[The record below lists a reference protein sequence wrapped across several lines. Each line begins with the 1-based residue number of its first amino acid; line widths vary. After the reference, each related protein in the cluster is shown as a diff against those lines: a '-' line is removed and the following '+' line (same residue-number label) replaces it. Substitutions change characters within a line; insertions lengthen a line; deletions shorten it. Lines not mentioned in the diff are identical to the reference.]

1 MSSMYSEEVRAAFT
15 RGLVRAVGGQD
26 SVEQGIQV
34 QVIDLASATADKFTG
49 KLIAENAR
57 WDSQLAQFSKDS
69 VSETDERFIAAKATH
84 ERIVQAN
91 SKWLDALEK
100 AASV

>member
-1 MSSMYSEEVRAAFT
+1 MYSEEVRAAFT

-34 QVIDLASATADKFTG
+34 QVIDLASTTADKFTG
-49 KLIAENAR
+49 KLIVENQR
-57 WDSQLAQFSKDS
+57 WDAQLAEFAKDS
-69 VSETDERFIAAKATH
+69 IKESDERFIAAKATH
-84 ERIVQAN
+84 DRIVKAN